1 MKYNDD
7 EMMDFLIEFDE
18 MSKHEKYTCL
28 EIILSRA
35 KKQIEDRKY
44 GMAQENLILAI
55 PLCDE

>member
-1 MKYNDD
+1 
-7 EMMDFLIEFDE
+7 MDFLIEFDE